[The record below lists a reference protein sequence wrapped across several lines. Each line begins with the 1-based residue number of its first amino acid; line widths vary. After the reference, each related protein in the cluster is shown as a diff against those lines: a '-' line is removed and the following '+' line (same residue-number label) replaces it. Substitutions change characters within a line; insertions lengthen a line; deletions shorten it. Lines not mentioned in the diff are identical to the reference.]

1 MVMVMMAGGG
11 VVDNR
16 GVVEINIVKW

>member
-16 GVVEINIVKW
+16 GVVEINIVK